1 MVAISALPGDVAGQ
15 RARRISSL
23 QFAGRT
29 WTAGWS
35 RQAAGQPVQLPYG
48 SIMSCQRPHII
59 KSVCVPA
66 TISPLPHT
74 CPLSWLCS
82 CNLQSEQQKEPPLI
96 CDGSAYVE
104 LAQASLLPRTSG
116 LITDIQNLGCPVFK
130 TQLPHLEYE
139 DIMCPVHCAE
149 YCENKVR

>member
-1 MVAISALPGDVAGQ
+1 MVAISALPGDGAGQ

-23 QFAGRT
+23 RFAGRT

-35 RQAAGQPVQLPYG
+35 RQAAGQPIQLPYG

-82 CNLQSEQQKEPPLI
+82 CNLQSEQQKEPLSSVMAQLTLSWRKLLFSQ
-96 CDGSAYVE
+96 G
-104 LAQASLLPRTSG
+104 LQASSPICKTWDARSSRLNFL
-116 LITDIQNLGCPVFK
+116 IQNMRIL
-130 TQLPHLEYE
+130 
-139 DIMCPVHCAE
+139 CAPSTVQ
-149 YCENKVR
+149 NIARIK